1 MRTTRTRTRAR
12 RVVAAAVLS
21 LAVLAAG
28 CSGGDDSGLDTSADG
43 GGADVDAGEEPAPG
57 AVDDDTVDDG
67 AARGDATESGGAG
80 SGENAPGEAESDEAT
95 IETGS
100 AAEGLQLIRE
110 VTVRLASDEPEAT
123 VGAIRRAAAE
133 SGGFVAGEDLHR
145 RDGILQGTVTVRVPA
160 DDLQGALDRIE
171 VAGSE
176 VVDRQLS
183 SQDVTLE
190 VADVASQ
197 LRNLRALET
206 ELLDLLGDARESG
219 DTEQVL
225 HVFDR
230 VRGVRDEIERLDGR
244 RATLADRVALAT
256 ITVHVEPTVDLLAA
270 TAPERDPDPEPW
282 SPGHRASQ
290 AWQAT
295 VEGLQTLASVA
306 IVVAV
311 TVLPLLLVWIVPL
324 GAIVLAGRAFWRR
337 RQSSAT
343 SSHAEGPSATQPVGA
358 GSVPSAP
365 DVDED

>member
-12 RVVAAAVLS
+12 RVVAAAVLA

-28 CSGGDDSGLDTSADG
+28 CSGGDDSGQDTSAGDSG
-43 GGADVDAGEEPAPG
+43 VDADAGDGFGPGVEEEAAGGEAAP
-57 AVDDDTVDDG
+57 DDT
-67 AARGDATESGGAG
+67 ATEAG
-80 SGENAPGEAESDEAT
+80 RDEAGEAT

-100 AAEGLQLIRE
+100 AADGLKLIRE

-123 VGAIRRAAAE
+123 VGAVRRAAAE

-176 VVDRQLS
+176 VIDRQLS

-230 VRGVRDEIERLDGR
+230 VRSVRDEIERLDGR
-244 RATLADRVALAT
+244 RATLDDRVALAT

-270 TAPERDPDPEPW
+270 TAPERDPEPEPW

-311 TVLPLLLVWIVPL
+311 TVLPLLLVWLVPL
-324 GAIVLAGRAFWRR
+324 GAIVLVGRAVWRR
-337 RQSSAT
+337 RQPADA
-343 SSHAEGPSATQPVGA
+343 SSHTAPPPGTQPVRT